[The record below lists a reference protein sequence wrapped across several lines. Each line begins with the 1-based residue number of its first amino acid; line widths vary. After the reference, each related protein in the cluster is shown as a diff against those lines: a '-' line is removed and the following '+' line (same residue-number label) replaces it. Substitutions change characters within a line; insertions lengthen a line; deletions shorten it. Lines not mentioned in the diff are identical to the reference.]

1 MKQLALRG
9 LKFYAVGGLGIAVQL
24 AVLALLKSLWNW
36 PYLAATVAAVEVAV
50 IHNFLWHEFW
60 TWRDRP
66 GGWPAFIRFNLT
78 TGLAS
83 ILSNVVLMRLLVG
96 GFGMHWLPAN
106 LIAVGITAIANFLV
120 SEYFVFR
127 PSR

>member
-1 MKQLALRG
+1 M
-9 LKFYAVGGLGIAVQL
+9 
-24 AVLALLKSLWNW
+24 
-36 PYLAATVAAVEVAV
+36 
-50 IHNFLWHEFW
+50 
-60 TWRDRP
+60 
-66 GGWPAFIRFNLT
+66 
-78 TGLAS
+78 GLAS